1 MSLLAGVGMSHH
13 HNPLIAGRE
22 AVERALTRAGIKQP
36 DFVFLFATVGYD
48 QPTIVKTVREAS
60 GGAPLC
66 GCSAEGI
73 IAEQQ
78 TDESSF
84 AVAVMAISS
93 DEMHFHHGLATGLKT
108 DPTGAGCA
116 IGAAIQPALGSD
128 TRALFLFPDGLT
140 VNFDRLLAGL
150 EGQLRPDRLLPILGG
165 TSGDNWQVRQTYQ
178 YCDDEVV
185 TDGVA
190 WALMSGQV
198 QVAWAVN
205 HGCLPIGLE
214 HKVTRAQGNVIYE
227 IDHKP
232 VLELLKDYL
241 TDDEIADWGKAVVN
255 VTFGI
260 KAPSEMSDYDQY
272 LIRFMPTKDDQV
284 GAVTIPTEVAAG
296 TSIWMTRRDYGKVA
310 AGVDR
315 LGAQLRTQLG
325 DRPAKLVLQFECAGR
340 GKIFLRDQLR
350 LQLLRRLQQQL
361 PDVPWLGFYSLGEIG
376 PVGSRNCFHNYTA
389 VVAAVF

>member
-13 HNPLIAGRE
+13 HNPQIAGQE
-22 AVERALTRAGIKQP
+22 AVKQALARGAIEKP

-66 GCSAEGI
+66 GCSGEGI

-78 TDESSF
+78 TDESNF
-84 AVAVMAISS
+84 AVALMAISS
-93 DEMHFHHGLATGLKT
+93 DEMQFHHGIATSLKM

-116 IGAAIQPALGSD
+116 IGRGIRLALRTD
-128 TRALFLFPDGLT
+128 TRALFLFPDGVT

-150 EGQLRPDRLLPILGG
+150 EGQLQLDRLLPIVGG
-165 TSGDNWQVRQTYQ
+165 TSGDNWQLKHTYQ

-232 VLELLKDYL
+232 
-241 TDDEIADWGKAVVN
+241 
-255 VTFGI
+255 
-260 KAPSEMSDYDQY
+260 
-272 LIRFMPTKDDQV
+272 
-284 GAVTIPTEVAAG
+284 
-296 TSIWMTRRDYGKVA
+296 
-310 AGVDR
+310 
-315 LGAQLRTQLG
+315 
-325 DRPAKLVLQFECAGR
+325 
-340 GKIFLRDQLR
+340 
-350 LQLLRRLQQQL
+350 
-361 PDVPWLGFYSLGEIG
+361 
-376 PVGSRNCFHNYTA
+376 
-389 VVAAVF
+389 

>member
-1 MSLLAGVGMSHH
+1 MSLLAAVGMSHH
-13 HNPLIAGRE
+13 HNPQIAGRE
-22 AVERALTRAGIKQP
+22 AIEQALMRGAIEKP

-66 GCSAEGI
+66 GCSGEGI
-73 IAEQQ
+73 ITEQQ
-78 TDESSF
+78 TDESNF

-93 DEMHFHHGLATGLKT
+93 DEMQFRHGIVTGLKM

-116 IGAAIQPALGSD
+116 IGVAIRPALRTD

-150 EGQLRPDRLLPILGG
+150 EGQLHLDHLLPIVGG
-165 TSGDNWQVRQTYQ
+165 TSGDNWQLKHTYQ

-190 WALMSGQV
+190 WALLSGQV

-255 VTFGI
+255 VTLGF
-260 KAPSEMSDYDQY
+260 KAPAEMSDYDQY
-272 LIRFMPTKDDQV
+272 LIRYMPTKDDQV
-284 GAVTIPTEVAAG
+284 GAVTIPTEVAPG
-296 TSIWMTRRDYGKVA
+296 TSIWMTRRDYEKVA

-315 LGAQLRTQLG
+315 LATQLLAQLG
-325 DRPAKLVLQFECAGR
+325 DRPARLVLQFECAGR

-350 LQLLRRLQQQL
+350 LQLLRRLQRQL
-361 PDVPWLGFYSLGEIG
+361 PNVPWLGIYTLGEIG

-389 VVAAVF
+389 VVAAIF

>member
-1 MSLLAGVGMSHH
+1 MSHH
-13 HNPLIAGRE
+13 RNPQIAGQE
-22 AVERALTRAGIKQP
+22 AVKQALARGAIEKP

-66 GCSAEGI
+66 GCSGEGI

-78 TDESSF
+78 TDESNF
-84 AVAVMAISS
+84 AVALMAISS
-93 DEMHFHHGLATGLKT
+93 DEMQFHHGIATSLKM

-116 IGAAIQPALGSD
+116 IGRAIQLALRTD

-150 EGQLRPDRLLPILGG
+150 EGQLQLDRLLPIVGG
-165 TSGDNWQVRQTYQ
+165 TSGDNWQLKHTYQ

-272 LIRFMPTKDDQV
+272 LIRYMPTKDDQV
-284 GAVTIPTEVAAG
+284 GAVTIPTEVAVG
-296 TSIWMTRRDYGKVA
+296 TSIWMTRRDYEKVA

-315 LGAQLRTQLG
+315 LAGQLRAQLG
-325 DRPAKLVLQFECAGR
+325 DRPAKVVWQFECAGR